1 MEKEYLI
8 MDDGGNLI
16 PEQMTPEMSAA
27 YDKVKA
33 VIEAEFSDILS
44 D

>member
-27 YDKVKA
+27 YEKVKA
-33 VIEAEFSDILS
+33 TIDTDFSDLFS

>member
-1 MEKEYLI
+1 MENEYLI
-8 MDDGGNLI
+8 MDDREVFLSE
-16 PEQMTPEMSAA
+16 PMTPEMSAA

-33 VIEAEFSDILS
+33 AIEAEFSDILS